1 MLFLDLNNF
10 KQVNDLYGHSEG
22 DNLLRKIAKA
32 IKENVRQTDFVI
44 RYGGDEFII
53 VTDAGPDT
61 ILKLIERLHNSLKF
75 TYRDI
80 DISVAIGSACYPID
94 GKNLEELIKVADER
108 MCELPLVI
116 DPRLRVGLHRQRGA
130 LPPQAGSLRLS
141 YSCLYPHTGV

>member
-32 IKENVRQTDFVI
+32 IKENVRESDFVI

-94 GKNLEELIKVADER
+94 GKSLEELIKVADER
-108 MCELPLVI
+108 MYKIKEIQKKLLKANK
-116 DPRLRVGLHRQRGA
+116 G
-130 LPPQAGSLRLS
+130 
-141 YSCLYPHTGV
+141 